1 MERGRTPSVQ
11 HRAADAVRAKS
22 AAGCADDMMQQLLD
36 DETGKHGKA
45 GSSAK
50 TGGGMLDALGPMG
63 PPLSFSPGLPPS
75 SVDSAKGS
83 ENPRITKDE
92 KETPGVKRVVVQEDT
107 SSSNPRRND
116 ERHRPRETQVPETV
130 MEHGFREGTGK
141 GRGSGSEGRRVIAR
155 PRDHSE
161 FSGEVKNPKD
171 SRDPPKDPESKGS
184 GLVKGFTLVKGPRG
198 WGRLGL
204 TKG

>member
-1 MERGRTPSVQ
+1 MQ

-45 GSSAK
+45 GSSAR

-83 ENPRITKDE
+83 ENPRITKGE

-107 SSSNPRRND
+107 SSSNPKRNE
-116 ERHRPRETQVPETV
+116 ERHRPRETQGCPETV
-130 MEHGFREGTGK
+130 IHYGFREVLWGDPWTV
-141 GRGSGSEGRRVIAR
+141 GSEGRRVIAR
-155 PRDHSE
+155 LRDH
-161 FSGEVKNPKD
+161 
-171 SRDPPKDPESKGS
+171 
-184 GLVKGFTLVKGPRG
+184 
-198 WGRLGL
+198 
-204 TKG
+204 